1 MTFRRQDQL
10 SKKPVVSKVNIFDSL
25 LTISSL
31 TKALAEE
38 VMLLKGDANEGGE
51 KDESKDTLD
60 LSSE

>member
-1 MTFRRQDQL
+1 MVDDDQ
-10 SKKPVVSKVNIFDSL
+10 KPREEPVVSKVDIFDSL

-38 VMLLKGDANEGGE
+38 VMLLNGDAKEGGE
-51 KDESKDTLD
+51 KDESEDTLD